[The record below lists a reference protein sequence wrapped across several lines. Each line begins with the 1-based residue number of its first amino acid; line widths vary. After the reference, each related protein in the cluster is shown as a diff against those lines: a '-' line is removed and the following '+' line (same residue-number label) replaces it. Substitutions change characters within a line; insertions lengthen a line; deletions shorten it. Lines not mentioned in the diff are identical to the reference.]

1 MVSSVH
7 RRMNTK
13 NQLHFE
19 KHKIVIIYQLLMI
32 SPIDKNYWL
41 GIYYLKQTLMS
52 NKRWAA
58 VFYNSIPQKNGKY
71 VRQHSIKAS
80 WRVEYLNGGN

>member
-1 MVSSVH
+1 
-7 RRMNTK
+7 MNTK
-13 NQLHFE
+13 NQLHFG
-19 KHKIVIIYQLLMI
+19 KPKISLIYQFFMI

-41 GIYYLKQTLMS
+41 GIYYLKQILMS

-80 WRVEYLNGGN
+80 WRVENLNGGN